1 MLNRL
6 GMIIVMLG
14 AMAADSPSLLAPIS
28 LIAVGAALIWLGR
41 RFGHDED

>member
-1 MLNRL
+1 MFNRL